1 MMSNVFDGALSD
13 YSSISVAVKGSIGD
27 TVGGAASRRAV
38 RWAVDNL
45 LPHID
50 RLVLVHV
57 MPTVTTIPSPSGSKI
72 PVEDLEESVVSM
84 YKQDL
89 RKEFEEVFVPFNK
102 ICGSIKVETLLLEN
116 DDPAKA
122 LLKYISD
129 SEVECLVI
137 GSCSP
142 SFLTRRRYG
151 RKKGQEM
158 PLMVLG
164 EAPETCEVYVIA
176 KDRVLTKSTN
186 QLSPVKLS
194 SDSSYSFRTP
204 KRAEAHTDPFNRTC
218 SDKTG
223 LAASYMSPSPARNQ
237 IRRPV
242 SLPPSHQASRVFSPA
257 QASTGIRL
265 GHDEQVRSILGHNI
279 VSTSNMQLNP
289 GANMNT
295 PKWQSNVMYEIAQ
308 LRKQVQTTL
317 CMYKQA
323 REELVHKQTQLQS
336 LSYECIKD
344 TKRVI
349 SALEKEEMLRK
360 EAEKEKQK
368 HLKAVK
374 EIEEAKSMLAKEF
387 CDRKLAEL
395 NALQQALKKQ
405 QVMDQLLLSDS
416 RYRKYTKEEI
426 VAATDNFSLSKI
438 IGEGGYGKVYKC
450 SVDHTPVALKVR
462 RPDTIEKKQE
472 FLREIS
478 VLSQLRHPHV
488 VFLLGACPDNG
499 CLVYEYMD
507 NGSLDAHISR
517 KKGKPSLPW
526 FIRFKIIYETACGL
540 AFLHNSKPEPIVHRD
555 LKPGNILLDKNFVSK
570 IGDVGL
576 AKLISEEAPESVTVY
591 RNSTIAGTLYYLD
604 PEYQRTGTFRP
615 KSDLYAFGIIVLQL
629 LTARHPNG
637 LLFCAEDAVKRG
649 CFGDMLDGSV
659 REWPLAEAEE
669 LARIAIQCSQLK
681 CRDRPD
687 LDTQVLP
694 AVKRI
699 LESAKSKLK
708 TEQAKARP
716 PSHYYCP
723 ILKEIMEDPQI
734 AADGFTYEGK
744 AIKAW
749 IQNNQNVSPV
759 TKNRLRHCDL
769 TPNHTLKSAIQEWR
783 SRSGLDL
790 STTLGSS

>member
-1 MMSNVFDGALSD
+1 MSNVFDGALSD

-89 RKEFEEVFVPFNK
+89 RKEFEEV
-102 ICGSIKVETLLLEN
+102 ETLLLEN

-142 SFLTRRRYG
+142 SFLT

-308 LRKQVQTTL
+308 LRKQLQTTL

-323 REELVHKQTQLQS
+323 REELVHKQTQVQS

-488 VFLLGACPDNG
+488 VLLLGACPDNG

-517 KKGKPSLPW
+517 KK
-526 FIRFKIIYETACGL
+526 
-540 AFLHNSKPEPIVHRD
+540 
-555 LKPGNILLDKNFVSK
+555 
-570 IGDVGL
+570 
-576 AKLISEEAPESVTVY
+576 EEAPESVTVY

-694 AVKRI
+694 ALKRI

>member
-89 RKEFEEVFVPFNK
+89 RKEFEEV
-102 ICGSIKVETLLLEN
+102 ETLLLEN

-142 SFLTRRRYG
+142 SFLT

-308 LRKQVQTTL
+308 LRKQLQTTL

-323 REELVHKQTQLQS
+323 REELVHKQTQVQS

-488 VFLLGACPDNG
+488 VLLLGACPDNG

-517 KKGKPSLPW
+517 KK
-526 FIRFKIIYETACGL
+526 
-540 AFLHNSKPEPIVHRD
+540 
-555 LKPGNILLDKNFVSK
+555 
-570 IGDVGL
+570 
-576 AKLISEEAPESVTVY
+576 EEAPESVTVY

-694 AVKRI
+694 ALKRI

>member
-1 MMSNVFDGALSD
+1 MMSNVFDGAPPD

-102 ICGSIKVETLLLEN
+102 ICGSIKVETLLLEH

-122 LLKYISD
+122 LLKYILD

-142 SFLTRRRYG
+142 SFLI

-164 EAPETCEVYVIA
+164 EAPETCDVYVIA

-194 SDSSYSFRTP
+194 SDSSYRFRTP
-204 KRAEAHTDPFNRTC
+204 NRAEAHTDPFNRTC

-223 LAASYMSPSPARNQ
+223 LAASYIISS
-237 IRRPV
+237 
-242 SLPPSHQASRVFSPA
+242 
-257 QASTGIRL
+257 ASTGIRL

-289 GANMNT
+289 GANMNK
-295 PKWQSNVMYEIAQ
+295 PKWQSNVMYEIEQ

-323 REELVHKQTQLQS
+323 CEELVHKQTQVQS

-360 EAEKEKQK
+360 EAEEEKQK

-450 SVDHTPVALKVR
+450 SLDHTPVALKVR
-462 RPDTIEKKQE
+462 IPDTIEKKQE

-488 VFLLGACPDNG
+488 VLLLGACPDNG

-637 LLFCAEDAVKRG
+637 LLFCVEDAVKRG

-694 AVKRI
+694 ALKRI
-699 LESAKSKLK
+699 LESANSRLK

-759 TKNRLRHCDL
+759 TKNRLRLCDL

>member
-1 MMSNVFDGALSD
+1 MMSNVFDGAPPD
-13 YSSISVAVKGSIGD
+13 YSSISVAVKGSTGD

-102 ICGSIKVETLLLEN
+102 ICGSIKVETLLLEH

-142 SFLTRRRYG
+142 SFLTR
-151 RKKGQEM
+151 KKGQEM
-158 PLMVLG
+158 PLMVQG

-194 SDSSYSFRTP
+194 SDSSYRFRTP

-218 SDKTG
+218 SDKTS
-223 LAASYMSPSPARNQ
+223 LAASYM
-237 IRRPV
+237 I
-242 SLPPSHQASRVFSPA
+242 H
-257 QASTGIRL
+257 ASTGIRL

-295 PKWQSNVMYEIAQ
+295 PKWQSNVMYEIEQ

-323 REELVHKQTQLQS
+323 CEELVHKQTQVQS

-360 EAEKEKQK
+360 EAEEEKQK

-374 EIEEAKSMLAKEF
+374 EIEDAKSMLAKEF

-450 SVDHTPVALKVR
+450 SLDHTPVALKVR

-488 VFLLGACPDNG
+488 VLLLGACPDNG

-615 KSDLYAFGIIVLQL
+615 KSDLYAFGIIIFQL

-637 LLFCAEDAVKRG
+637 LLFCVEDAVKRG
-649 CFGDMLDGSV
+649 CFGEMLDGSV
-659 REWPLAEAEE
+659 REWPMAEAEE

-694 AVKRI
+694 ALKRI
-699 LESAKSKLK
+699 LESANSRLK

-790 STTLGSS
+790 PTTLGSF

>member
-1 MMSNVFDGALSD
+1 MSNVFDGAPPD
-13 YSSISVAVKGSIGD
+13 YSSISVAVKGSTGD

-102 ICGSIKVETLLLEN
+102 ICGSIKVETLLLEH

-142 SFLTRRRYG
+142 SFLTR
-151 RKKGQEM
+151 KKGQEM
-158 PLMVLG
+158 PLMVQG

-186 QLSPVKLS
+186 QLSP
-194 SDSSYSFRTP
+194 DSSYRFRTP
-204 KRAEAHTDPFNRTC
+204 KRAEAHTDPFN
-218 SDKTG
+218 
-223 LAASYMSPSPARNQ
+223 PRNQ

-295 PKWQSNVMYEIAQ
+295 PKSNVMYEIEQ

-323 REELVHKQTQLQS
+323 CEELVHKQTQVQS

-360 EAEKEKQK
+360 EAEEEKQK

-374 EIEEAKSMLAKEF
+374 EIEDAKSMLAKEF

-450 SVDHTPVALKVR
+450 SLDHTPVALKVR

-488 VFLLGACPDNG
+488 VLLLGACPDNG

-615 KSDLYAFGIIVLQL
+615 KSDLYAFGIIIFQL

-637 LLFCAEDAVKRG
+637 LLFCVEDAVKRG
-649 CFGDMLDGSV
+649 CFGEMLDGSV
-659 REWPLAEAEE
+659 REWPMAEAEE

-694 AVKRI
+694 ALKRI
-699 LESAKSKLK
+699 LESANSRLK

-790 STTLGSS
+790 PTTLGSF

>member
-142 SFLTRRRYG
+142 SFLTR
-151 RKKGQEM
+151 KKGQEM

-223 LAASYMSPSPARNQ
+223 LAASYILSS
-237 IRRPV
+237 
-242 SLPPSHQASRVFSPA
+242 
-257 QASTGIRL
+257 ASTGIRL

-323 REELVHKQTQLQS
+323 REELVHKQTQVQS

-488 VFLLGACPDNG
+488 VLLLGACPDNG

-576 AKLISEEAPESVTVY
+576 AKLISEEARESVTVY

-694 AVKRI
+694 ALKRI

>member
-1 MMSNVFDGALSD
+1 MMSNVFDGAPPD
-13 YSSISVAVKGSIGD
+13 YSSISVAVKGSTGD

-72 PVEDLEESVVSM
+72 LVEDLEESVVSM

-102 ICGSIKVETLLLEN
+102 ICGSIKVETLLLEH

-142 SFLTRRRYG
+142 SFLTR
-151 RKKGQEM
+151 KKGQEM
-158 PLMVLG
+158 PLMVQG

-194 SDSSYSFRTP
+194 SDSSYRFRTP

-218 SDKTG
+218 SDKTS
-223 LAASYMSPSPARNQ
+223 LAASYM
-237 IRRPV
+237 I
-242 SLPPSHQASRVFSPA
+242 H
-257 QASTGIRL
+257 ASTGIRL

-295 PKWQSNVMYEIAQ
+295 PKWQSNVMYEIEQ

-323 REELVHKQTQLQS
+323 CEELVHKQTQVQS

-360 EAEKEKQK
+360 EAEEEKQK

-374 EIEEAKSMLAKEF
+374 EIEDAKSMLAKEF

-450 SVDHTPVALKVR
+450 SLDHTPVALKVR

-488 VFLLGACPDNG
+488 VLLLGACPDNG

-615 KSDLYAFGIIVLQL
+615 KSDLYAFGIIIFQL

-637 LLFCAEDAVKRG
+637 LLFCVEDAVKRG
-649 CFGDMLDGSV
+649 CFGEMLDGSV
-659 REWPLAEAEE
+659 REWPMAEAEE

-687 LDTQVLP
+687 LGTQVLP
-694 AVKRI
+694 ALKRI
-699 LESAKSKLK
+699 LESANSRLK

-783 SRSGLDL
+783 SRSGF
-790 STTLGSS
+790 